1 MKTQDGKKM
10 NKWQNNNKYYV
21 MERMTFIDKFKGIN
35 EVKRRIMSLSLKTI
49 MLVKPVMDKKIRKKK
64 KKKIPMN

>member
-21 MERMTFIDKFKGIN
+21 MERMTLDKFKGID
-35 EVKRRIMSLSLKTI
+35 EVKRRIMNLSLKFI
-49 MLVKPVMDKKIRKKK
+49 MLIKPVMDKKIRKIK
-64 KKKIPMN
+64 

>member
-21 MERMTFIDKFKGIN
+21 MERMTFIDKFKGID
-35 EVKRRIMSLSLKTI
+35 EVKKKIMNLSLKFI
-49 MLVKPVMDKKIRKKK
+49 MLVKPVMDKKIRKIK
-64 KKKIPMN
+64 

>member
-21 MERMTFIDKFKGIN
+21 MERMTFIDKFKGID
-35 EVKRRIMSLSLKTI
+35 EVKKRIMNLSLKFI
-49 MLVKPVMDKKIRKKK
+49 ILVKPVMDKKIRKIK
-64 KKKIPMN
+64 

>member
-1 MKTQDGKKM
+1 
-10 NKWQNNNKYYV
+10 